1 MQPSVAEYWHMG
13 AMTIRF
19 ASSSFPS
26 LMGVKSAGFAKIA
39 SLKCSTNLG
48 IDARHAGI

>member
-1 MQPSVAEYWHMG
+1 M
-13 AMTIRF
+13 RF

-39 SLKCSTNLG
+39 SLKCSTILDV
-48 IDARHAGI
+48 DARHGGI